1 MDTYIKHFVLVTLT
15 ATGLALILASLTYIS
30 RCGDYHDGCEPDA
43 ENYPCYGCGKK
54 KVFAAEALLMRVGGL
69 FKRRVA

>member
-30 RCGDYHDGCEPDA
+30 RDIGNGVLGCLA
-43 ENYPCYGCGKK
+43 VG
-54 KVFAAEALLMRVGGL
+54 VLMAVAPYATHKYFGG
-69 FKRRVA
+69 